1 MKNKY
6 NSTSYKECAEVK
18 VYHKSERYSFL
29 DETEQRNI
37 KGAVE
42 YVDSVNGKDYHIFLK
57 DYDENSLQLV
67 YEYNNILNRAQL
79 NEILKKD
86 LTVIS
91 NYLYAVSPAAR
102 NGLRSGRTFMFVKEK
117 TVMTL

>member
-1 MKNKY
+1 MEKEIEELRKDVEMLKMAVSILLKRTGIIGEILRSSKVDNMLKNSQQDK
-6 NSTSYKECAEVK
+6 SKDTHKE
-18 VYHKSERYSFL
+18 
-29 DETEQRNI
+29 
-37 KGAVE
+37 G
-42 YVDSVNGKDYHIFLK
+42 
-57 DYDENSLQLV
+57 
-67 YEYNNILNRAQL
+67 EYNNILNRAQL